1 MKDEAKHEHH
11 KKNNDA
17 STNDASR
24 AETVTDAIAKQPTD
38 SNVDTQA
45 APAVKKT
52 NETNSLADR
61 AVDQAQ
67 AETPTPNP
75 FEGSANQAQA
85 TQTATPV
92 MPVVAAG
99 QSQQQNTAQPMGQ
112 AYYMTMTPNGP
123 MPIMAM
129 AQQPDKGKD
138 FNGLRGWLAFFMI
151 LLGLIGLGCLALFID
166 GLSALVV
173 SSLDTASMITTILAP
188 VVAIASLVAAVFI
201 ALRKRTG
208 KMLAIVAIILMA
220 ITTVAVGIVSIVD
233 DLSYDSSSHS
243 SSYYYY
249 DDDITINTRRSSSR
263 QNYQLVQNIGS
274 IVLSLVVYTLM
285 GLYFQ
290 KSRRVEQTLIE

>member
-1 MKDEAKHEHH
+1 
-11 KKNNDA
+11 
-17 STNDASR
+17 
-24 AETVTDAIAKQPTD
+24 
-38 SNVDTQA
+38 
-45 APAVKKT
+45 
-52 NETNSLADR
+52 
-61 AVDQAQ
+61 
-67 AETPTPNP
+67 
-75 FEGSANQAQA
+75 
-85 TQTATPV
+85 
-92 MPVVAAG
+92 
-99 QSQQQNTAQPMGQ
+99 
-112 AYYMTMTPNGP
+112 
-123 MPIMAM
+123 
-129 AQQPDKGKD
+129 
-138 FNGLRGWLAFFMI
+138 MI

-166 GLSALVV
+166 SLSALVV

-233 DLSYDSSSHS
+233 DLSNDSSSYS

-249 DDDITINTRRSSSR
+249 DDDITINNRRSSSR

>member
-11 KKNNDA
+11 KKNDDV
-17 STNDASR
+17 STNDTSR
-24 AETVTDAIAKQPTD
+24 AETVTDTVAEQPTG
-38 SNVDTQA
+38 NNADTQA
-45 APAVKKT
+45 APVVEKT
-52 NETNSLADR
+52 NEVNPFADR

-112 AYYMTMTPNGP
+112 AYYMTPNGP

-129 AQQPDKGKD
+129 AQQPDKVKD

-151 LLGLIGLGCLALFID
+151 LLGLIGLGCLVLFID
-166 GLSALVV
+166 SLSALVV

-220 ITTVAVGIVSIVD
+220 IMTVAVGIVSIVD
-233 DLSYDSSSHS
+233 DLSYDSSSYS

>member
-1 MKDEAKHEHH
+1 MKDEVKHEHH
-11 KKNNDA
+11 KKNDDV
-17 STNDASR
+17 STNDTSR
-24 AETVTDAIAKQPTD
+24 DETVTDAVAEQPTG
-38 SNVDTQA
+38 NNTDTQA
-45 APAVKKT
+45 APAVEKT
-52 NETNSLADR
+52 NETNPFADR
-61 AVDQAQ
+61 AAGQAQ

-85 TQTATPV
+85 IQTATPV

-99 QSQQQNTAQPMGQ
+99 QNQQQNTAQPMGQ
-112 AYYMTMTPNGP
+112 AYYMTPNGP

-151 LLGLIGLGCLALFID
+151 LLGLIGLGCLVLFID
-166 GLSALVV
+166 SLSALVV
-173 SSLDTASMITTILAP
+173 SSLDTSSMITTILAP

-208 KMLAIVAIILMA
+208 KMLAIVAIVLMA
-220 ITTVAVGIVSIVD
+220 IMTVAIGIVSIVD
-233 DLSYDSSSHS
+233 DLSYDSSSYS

-249 DDDITINTRRSSSR
+249 DDDITFNTKRSSSR